1 MCNYVGAVIDDYVL
15 KYWLNLQ
22 IIVLINRLVCQ
33 KYVQTYW
40 KKYYLH
46 FFQAHSDVFKKIN
59 IMWIGPF
66 TCLITNLSHNISI

>member
-1 MCNYVGAVIDDYVL
+1 MDDYVL

-46 FFQAHSDVFKKIN
+46 FFQAHSDVFKKK
-59 IMWIGPF
+59 
-66 TCLITNLSHNISI
+66 